1 MPCPIVRPRPL
12 PGPAAAALCALLVTS
27 IAGAVSAQS
36 APPATP
42 KREVV
47 DTYFGTAIADPYRW
61 MEKPI
66 QENPEFRRW
75 LEAQNAYT
83 REVLDRLPQR
93 APLKARLA
101 ELADI
106 VTTVNDVNPAG
117 PRWFYLKLKPGEQTA
132 KLYLRELSSGRERML
147 LDPDTLPGKGDSHW
161 AIDYITAAPDGR
173 LVGYGASLGG
183 SEKTTLYLMDASTGR
198 LLPDSISRA
207 QFGAIA
213 WAPDGRSFYYNR
225 LNAAGDTNPGLRY
238 RNSAAWRHVVGR
250 PVERDELILGPGSS
264 SAAPLEPDDFPLVV
278 PVEGSPYLF
287 AWVGHGV
294 RNEITLYVARSSDF
308 RGAATSWRKLVDT
321 GDAVVAAEYH
331 GSDVYLLSHKDAPR
345 FKLLRVRADAPDLR
359 HAEVVVAEGKSVLT
373 RIAVA
378 KDALYLQEREGG
390 LGRLRRVPFGG
401 GGGARVALPA
411 EGAIAALATD
421 RRRPGVVFPLES
433 WTRSRLWY
441 RYDPADA
448 RVRDSGIL
456 SRPPVDV
463 SRYESAEVE
472 VPSHDSV
479 MVPLSIVRR
488 KDLAR
493 DGSHPALLMG
503 YGSYGI
509 TIDPFFGPM
518 VLAWLERGG
527 VFAVAHVRGGGEYG
541 EEWHLAGKEA
551 TKPNTWKDFIACAE
565 YLIKQRYTSA
575 QHLAGTGTS
584 AGGILIGRAMTE
596 RPDLF
601 RAAVPRVGV
610 MNALRT
616 EHEPGGP
623 ANIPEFGTTTT
634 EAGFRALRE
643 MDAVEHVRSGVR
655 YPAVLLTAGV
665 HDSRV
670 EAWQPAKMGAVLQE
684 RSASG
689 YPVLLRVG
697 FDAGHG
703 MGLTK
708 SQRVDEMADI
718 YAFLLWQL
726 EAGATP

>member
-1 MPCPIVRPRPL
+1 MPCAIVHPRHS
-12 PGPAAAALCALLVTS
+12 PAAAALCALLVTS
-27 IAGAVSAQS
+27 IAGAVSAQL
-36 APPATP
+36 APPAAP

-66 QENPEFRRW
+66 AQNPEFLRW

-93 APLKARLA
+93 AALKARLT

-106 VTTVNDVNPAG
+106 VTTVNNLSLAG
-117 PRWFYLKLKPGEQTA
+117 SRWFYLKLKPGEQTA
-132 KLYLRELSSGRERML
+132 KLNVREQSGRERML
-147 LDPDTLPGKGDSHW
+147 LDPDTLPGAGDSHW
-161 AIDYITAAPDGR
+161 AIDYVRPSPDGR
-173 LVGYGASLGG
+173 LVGYGSSLGG
-183 SEKTTLYLMDASTGR
+183 SEKTTLHLMDASTGR
-198 LLPDSISRA
+198 LLPDSISRV
-207 QFGAIA
+207 QFGGAVT
-213 WAPDGRSFYYNR
+213 WAPDGRSFHYIR
-225 LNAAGDTNPGLRY
+225 LSAAGDTNPAERY
-238 RNSAAWRHVVGR
+238 RNSAAWRHIIGR
-250 PVERDELILGPGSS
+250 PAEQDKLMLGPGSS
-264 SAAPLEPDDFPLVV
+264 STVALEPDDFPLVI
-278 PVEGSPYLF
+278 PVEGSPYIY
-287 AWVGHGV
+287 ASVVHGV

-308 RGAATSWRKLVDT
+308 RGAATAWRKLVDT
-321 GDAVVAAEYH
+321 GDAVVATEFH
-331 GSDVYLLSHKDAPR
+331 GPDIYLLSHKDAPR
-345 FKLLRVRADAPDLR
+345 FKLLRVRGDAPDLR

-373 RIAVA
+373 QMALA
-378 KDALYLQEREGG
+378 KDALYLQEREGS
-390 LGRLRRVPFGG
+390 LGRLRRVPLGG
-401 GGGARVALPA
+401 GRSARIALPA
-411 EGAIAALATD
+411 DGAIVTLATD
-421 RRRPGVVFPLES
+421 RHRPGVVFPLES

-441 RYDPADA
+441 RYDPAGA
-448 RVRDSGIL
+448 RLRDTGIL
-456 SRPPVDV
+456 SRAPVDV
-463 SRYESAEVE
+463 SLYQSAEVE
-472 VPSHDSV
+472 VPSHDGT

-488 KDLAR
+488 KDLAL
-493 DGSHPALLMG
+493 DGSHPTVLEG
-503 YGSYGI
+503 YGAYGFS
-509 TIDPFFGPM
+509 IDPFFDPRL
-518 VLAWLERGG
+518 LAWLERGG
-527 VFAVAHVRGGGEYG
+527 VYAVAHVRGGGEYG

-623 ANIPEFGTTTT
+623 ANIPEFGSTTT
-634 EAGFRALRE
+634 EAGFRTLRE
-643 MDAVEHVRSGVR
+643 MDAVEHVRPGVR

-670 EAWQPAKMGAVLQE
+670 EAWQPAKMAAVLQE